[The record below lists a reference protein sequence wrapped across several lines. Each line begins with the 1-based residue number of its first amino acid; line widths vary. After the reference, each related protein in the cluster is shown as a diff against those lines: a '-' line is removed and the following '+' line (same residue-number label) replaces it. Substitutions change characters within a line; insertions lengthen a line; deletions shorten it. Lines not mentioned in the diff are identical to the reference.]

1 MADGL
6 NAKPVTTAMER
17 TLLDGMADALNGLS
31 TSELAEVYAPGI
43 MTAPRA
49 GFGRVAA
56 DLGLILSDLLKRGL
70 VYRTS
75 LSAGW
80 KITPAGYDAL
90 RLAAPA
96 PAPAREEGR

>member
-6 NAKPVTTAMER
+6 KTTAMER
-17 TLLDGMADALNGLS
+17 ALLDAMADALNGLS
-31 TSELAEVYAPGI
+31 TSELAEVYAPGT
-43 MTAPRA
+43 MTSPRG

-56 DLGLILSDLLKRGL
+56 DIGLILGDLLKRDL

-96 PAPAREEGR
+96 PAPK